1 MITLLLMAKKGLISN
16 FIIAPLMFIT
26 FLILRITKVVLW
38 SWFIVFS
45 PLISIP
51 FAILGLGIVKG
62 LLAFYDKGIE

>member
-1 MITLLLMAKKGLISN
+1 MIRLLLMAKKGLISN

-26 FLILRITKVVLW
+26 FLILRLTKVVFW

-51 FAILGLGIVKG
+51 FCLMG
-62 LLAFYDKGIE
+62 LLIINWLLKKYDKGIE